1 MSDTVRLRDP
11 EEIKKRVTGNIREL
25 NKRLLEVSK
34 RVDAHARAHPIAR
47 TPQGRILTSFFRK
60 AVNSARAI
68 EGLKR
73 ERLIEEAW
81 ILLRVLLETHVNFFY
96 FLQQDATEMS
106 RRYGEAAI
114 LDKLKHLR
122 EVNFY
127 EGTAFAHM
135 HSRDKWEATEAEIQ
149 ARHTPAEV
157 KAMRRHGFTGLSFE
171 DRAKAVG
178 LKTMYEACYRIA
190 SRSVHMF
197 DPAETSLTDEYA
209 FQGRDEEKNDFL
221 RIRRDQLESN
231 QNMLLGR
238 MAFALSQI
246 VEHTLASA
254 ELVLLGLGYE
264 KYRDRE
270 SGPQQP
276 AEEEAGQAQ
285 EGGFRVWRE

>member
-1 MSDTVRLRDP
+1 VTGTVRLRDP

-25 NKRLLEVSK
+25 NKRLLEVSIQ
-34 RVDAHARAHPIAR
+34 VDAHARAHAIAR
-47 TPQGRILTSFFRK
+47 TPQGRILTSFFREG
-60 AVNSARAI
+60 VNTAKAI
-68 EGLKR
+68 EVLKR

-81 ILLRVLLETHVNFFY
+81 ILLRVLLETQVNFFY
-96 FLQQDATEMS
+96 FLQHDATEMS

-122 EVNFY
+122 EVTFY
-127 EGTAFAHM
+127 EGTPFAHM
-135 HSRDKWEATEAEIQ
+135 HSRDQWEATEAAIQ

-157 KAMRRHGFTGLSFE
+157 KKMRRHGFTGLSFE

-197 DPAETSLTDEYA
+197 DPAETSITDHYA
-209 FQGRDEEKNDFL
+209 FRGRDDERKDFL

-238 MAFALSQI
+238 MAFAMSEI
-246 VEHTLASA
+246 VRDGVASA

-264 KYRDRE
+264 KHRDRE
-270 SGPQQP
+270 SGPQQT
-276 AEEEAGQAQ
+276 AEDDDQAH
-285 EGGFRVWRE
+285 EGTFRVWRE